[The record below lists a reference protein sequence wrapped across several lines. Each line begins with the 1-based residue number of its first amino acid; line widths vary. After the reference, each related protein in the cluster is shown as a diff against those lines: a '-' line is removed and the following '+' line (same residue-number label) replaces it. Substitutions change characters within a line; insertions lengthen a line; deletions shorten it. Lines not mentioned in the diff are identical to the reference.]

1 MEISECIDALR
12 REGSLFADA
21 VEHADPAAPV
31 PACPDWT
38 VRDLATHL
46 GTVHRWATGFI
57 REGRTEPVRPT
68 EPPGVAELPDKEL
81 APWLREG
88 HGLLVEAL
96 KSAPDDLSC
105 WTFLAAPSPLAF
117 WARRQ
122 AHETAVHR
130 VDAESALGAPL
141 SPVTD
146 AFAAD
151 GIDELLCGFYPRRGT
166 PEGFAAEPRT
176 VHVRATDAPVAA
188 WTVFLGDPA
197 RAERG
202 TEPTAAPDCVYEGTA
217 RDLYL
222 ALWNRLPLTDLTLL
236 GDASVAHRWRE
247 LFQP

>member
-1 MEISECIDALR
+1 MENSEFIDVLR
-12 REGSLFADA
+12 REGRLFADA
-21 VEHADPAAPV
+21 VEQADPTAPV
-31 PACPDWT
+31 PSCPDWS

-46 GTVHRWATGFI
+46 GTVHRWATGFV
-57 REGRTEPVRPT
+57 RDGRTERVWPS
-68 EPPGVAELPDKEL
+68 EPPGAEELPDKEL

-96 KSAPDDLSC
+96 EAAPDDLSC
-105 WTFLAAPSPLAF
+105 WTFIPAPSPLAF

-130 VDAESALGAPL
+130 VDAELALGVPL
-141 SPVTD
+141 SPLPA

-151 GIDELLCGFYPRRGT
+151 GTDELLCGFYPRRGT

-176 VHVRATDAPVAA
+176 VYVRATDVPGAA

-197 RAERG
+197 RADRVTG
-202 TEPTAAPDCVYEGTA
+202 PPAAPDCVYEGTA
-217 RDLYL
+217 GDLYL
-222 ALWNRLPLTDLTLL
+222 ALWNRLPLEDLTLS
-236 GDASVAHRWRE
+236 GDVSVAHRWRE